1 MVKEER
7 GRQAEGRSGQPGTE
21 EEGGGE
27 GVEEGEEG
35 EKGETERRGRAGE
48 SERASECTDRGSL
61 ALSIHM
67 PSHQMVCSHPG
78 DVATKR
84 TPLPSNHCYRQ

>member
-7 GRQAEGRSGQPGTE
+7 GRWAEGRSGQPGTE
-21 EEGGGE
+21 DGEEGE
-27 GVEEGEEG
+27 KEEGEEG
-35 EKGETERRGRAGE
+35 EKGETEREGQRE
-48 SERASECTDRGSL
+48 VEHMDRGSL